1 MAGDVKQFNV
11 YLPIDLIRAV
21 KHHAVD
27 TGQSLSAV
35 VTVALREHLAR
46 HGTGLGVQP
55 TEAGDPASE
64 PTEED
69 S

>member
-11 YLPIDLIRAV
+11 YLPAELIREL

-27 TGQSLSAV
+27 TEQSLSAI
-35 VTVALREHLAR
+35 VTDAVREYLDR
-46 HGTGLGVQP
+46 RRKPRRSSRP
-55 TEAGDPASE
+55 TKTATSR
-64 PTEED
+64 